1 MCQAVVIKAVKTEQA
16 SVDYSH
22 SQFTLNTTLK
32 YSNNTIFMTITE
44 KFLVNQQKKPF
55 MYVGGKALTFSK
67 GAFLA
72 VQDSSI
78 TDIVCPLVPWSV

>member
-1 MCQAVVIKAVKTEQA
+1 MCQAVVIKAVKTERA

-44 KFLVNQQKKPF
+44 KLLVKQQKKILCVLVVKPLLFLKEPF
-55 MYVGGKALTFSK
+55 FSYEY
-67 GAFLA
+67 
-72 VQDSSI
+72 
-78 TDIVCPLVPWSV
+78 